1 MIAGLD
7 MDALCMKFPMSLSL
21 HLYLS
26 LPFST
31 AVVVFRNERASKKRR
46 EKVKDG
52 IANFIEI
59 RKCAV
64 GNGSYCAILHS
75 V

>member
-1 MIAGLD
+1 MRGRL
-7 MDALCMKFPMSLSL
+7 K
-21 HLYLS
+21 
-26 LPFST
+26 
-31 AVVVFRNERASKKRR
+31 ESKKRR

-52 IANFIEI
+52 ISNFIEI

-64 GNGSYCAILHS
+64 GNGSCCAILHT